1 MADEIAKRKKVRSA
15 HRGAACKLINKTNE
29 KLNEDGEELEELW
42 ARQQITAL
50 QQKGKKL
57 QELDDEVVDLLVAI
71 EETTED
77 DIERVITEGEKL
89 RSDLLAVTLKL
100 EKELKTNQ
108 ETPLNTS
115 TTSTESTTQKQITAR
130 LPKLQMLRFNG
141 KLQEWQEFWDSYES
155 TIHKNEALANVDKFK
170 YLKGLLDGPAKAT
183 VAGFALTSAN
193 YDAAVKTLLERY
205 GRDEAIQQ
213 SHIKD
218 LMEIEPVYNDADSTR
233 LRRFFQACE
242 SHYRGLQA
250 LEVNENT
257 YSCIVVPRL
266 LEKLPSQLRL
276 TITRGQKF
284 RLWKMKDLIHQLKN
298 EIELREDHDAM
309 KQIKP
314 ENKRQYGQPRAS
326 ASALLSSNKPFT
338 KKCVYCWGHH
348 EEEDCANMNTA
359 KERRELLVKYNRCFK
374 CLKRNHRVVECRS
387 NLSCKGCGRN
397 HHVSIC
403 EGQASGKTPQLGNQ
417 TTHLSEIS
425 SNNIVVNNNNQGKSA
440 PNIESGNYYVHAS
453 TKVALQT
460 AQGILRSEGESDL
473 SVRARVLFDGG
484 SHRSFITSSAAREAR
499 LPVVRREWLSINAFG
514 ESGKKSELRNVV
526 ELTVSPVKG
535 KNSVRIEAFV
545 VPEIAHIPNNHVE
558 IARTRYLHLRGLW
571 FSDVNRSQDK
581 LEIDVLVGADYL
593 WQFQKGSAVRGK
605 QDEPVAIETELGWVL
620 SGPLAIECERSDSAN
635 IVTVNTV
642 VMQERNS
649 IDSQLDRLWDL
660 DSLGIRPVNEVHE
673 EFSDNI
679 EFTGKRYSVK
689 LPWKTGHRRLP
700 TNQHAGLACLR
711 NQVKKLQKTP
721 ALLKEYDRIMREQL
735 AAGIVEKVPAVD
747 LARKVHYLPHHAV
760 VREDALTTKVRI
772 VYNGSSKD
780 GKHGVSLNDCLHT
793 GPSLNPL
800 LLDILLRFRE
810 NRVALAGDIE
820 KAFLN
825 VDIDD
830 ADRDVVRFY
839 WVEDVNKEDFKIETY
854 RFTRVVF
861 GLNAS
866 PFLLNATIRHH
877 LARYSESDPRFTSK
891 LAKSFYVDDLV
902 TGEHTVSKAFELFEK
917 SVSRMSE
924 AGFRLRKWL
933 TNSRE
938 LREKIECVEKG
949 KEDNGDESYAKTVL
963 STQQSG
969 PKRDKILGLSWDC
982 ERDSIHFNFE
992 RTAERAK
999 QGELTKRSVLSVISG
1014 LFDPLGIFSPMSVS
1028 MKIMFQELCTDK
1040 VGWDE
1045 PINDE
1050 YKVRW
1055 NKWVDELCET
1065 KEIVIDRCVYDHPED
1080 RVTECYLHGFGDA
1093 STKAYCAVVY
1103 LVYVLDDGSR
1113 HVKLL
1118 ASKTRVAPL
1127 KQLTIPRLE
1136 LMSAVILTQLV
1147 ETVKNALSAQ
1157 LDIKG
1162 VTYWLDSKTALCW
1175 IQNRGEWKQFVRHR
1189 VNSILGKTEMKY
1201 WRHCPGEYNPADI
1214 GSRGTSADA
1223 LKKNK
1228 LWWEGPSWLK
1238 LPDSEWPSKLEEV
1251 SETQECKEE
1260 EKKSATLL
1268 AVNEVRESPSLN
1280 KVIDVSKYSDYN
1292 RLVRVTAWVSR
1303 FVNNLRVSREK
1314 RGERVNG
1321 KLEAQEIS
1329 EAEQR
1334 WIVAAQVEL
1343 KQQGNYKQLASELR
1357 LDDSNKIIVCRGRLE
1372 HSDLSV
1378 EARAPIILPK
1388 EHRLTRLIIEQCHN
1402 RVLHSGLRATLA
1414 ELRAKFWV
1422 PRGRQIVKNIIGGCV
1437 TCKKLIGKPY
1447 GTPTEAALPEFRVKE
1462 SPPFSKVGV
1471 DFAGPLYVKGSQSS
1485 EMDKVYIALFT
1496 CCVTR
1501 AVHLELVENLE
1512 APTFMRCLRK
1522 FSARRGMPT
1531 LIVSD
1536 NAKTFQAANR
1546 TLNSLFE
1553 HPEVRTYLNNYKI
1566 VWRFNLAKAPWWGG
1580 FFERMVGNVKQSL
1593 RKVLGNARLTHDE
1606 LVTVLT
1612 EVEST
1617 LNCRPLTYEYDEV
1630 GEEVL
1635 TPSHLIYGRRINSL
1649 PDAVVEPDDVREEPE
1664 CSTRFKYLSSTLA
1677 HFWGRWRKE
1686 YLANLR
1692 EFHKTKRARQSK
1704 AVIQVGDVVTVY
1716 EEGKKRNE
1724 WKLAVIEELVRGRD
1738 GVVRGAKIRVI
1749 TKGKIVRISRPV
1761 QRLYPIEVRADEDDA
1776 AAMRVPRVQQ
1786 ARRTLPRRNAALD
1799 AGWKTR
1805 LMLDS

>member
-1 MADEIAKRKKVRSA
+1 MAEEITKKKKVRAA
-15 HRGAACKLINKTNE
+15 HRGAACKLVNNITE
-29 KLNEDGEELEELW
+29 RLSEDGDEPEETW
-42 ARQQITAL
+42 VRQKITAL
-50 QQKGKKL
+50 KNKQNKL
-57 QELDDEVVDLLVAI
+57 QKLNDEYVDLLVEQ
-71 EETTED
+71 EETTEEA
-77 DIERVITEGEKL
+77 IEKEVIEGEKD
-89 RSDLLAVTLKL
+89 RDEIFAVIIKL
-100 EKELKTNQ
+100 EQILTKETAQ
-108 ETPLNTS
+108 ALNAS
-115 TTSTESTTQKQITAR
+115 INISEASSQSKVKAR
-130 LPKLQMLRFNG
+130 LPKLEMVRFGG
-141 KLQEWQEFWDSYES
+141 KLQEWQEFWDSYKS
-155 TIHKNEALANVDKFK
+155 TIHTNESLADVDKFK

-183 VAGFALTSAN
+183 VAGFALTAAN
-193 YDAAVKTLLERY
+193 YEAALKTLAERY
-205 GRDEAIQQ
+205 GRDESIRQ
-213 SHIKD
+213 SHIQD
-218 LMEIEPVYNDADSTR
+218 LMEIEPIFNDSDSSR
-233 LRRFFQACE
+233 LRKFFQACE

-250 LEVNENT
+250 LDVHETT

-266 LEKLPSQLRL
+266 LEKLPTQVRL
-276 TITRGQKF
+276 TITRGKKF
-284 RLWKMKDLIHQLKN
+284 RLWKMDDLIKHLK
-298 EIELREDHDAM
+298 EEVELREEHDEM
-309 KQIKP
+309 KKLRNPEFKP
-314 ENKRQYGQPRAS
+314 RRYGQQQQRGS
-326 ASALLSSNKPFT
+326 ASALVTSKFQR
-338 KKCVYCWGHH
+338 KCVYCWGPH
-348 EEEDCANMNTA
+348 EEEHCSTVKNT
-359 KERRELLVKYNRCFK
+359 KERKDLLVKYNRCFK
-374 CLKRNHRVVECRS
+374 CLKRNHRAGECRS
-387 NLSCKGCGRN
+387 NVSCKGCGRN
-397 HHVSIC
+397 HHFSIC
-403 EGQASGKTPQLGNQ
+403 EEQASGKNPQLGKQN
-417 TTHLSEIS
+417 TNPSGMA
-425 SNNIVVNNNNQGKSA
+425 SNNVVVNNSNQGQA
-440 PNIESGNYYVHAS
+440 ESGNYHVHAS
-453 TKVALQT
+453 SKVALQT
-460 AQGILRSEGESDL
+460 AQGILRSGIQSEL

-484 SHRSFITSSAAREAR
+484 SHRSFITSSAARKAR
-499 LPVVRREWLSINAFG
+499 LPIVKREWLSINGFG
-514 ESGKKSELRNVV
+514 EIGKKSELRNVV
-526 ELTVSPVKG
+526 EVIVSPVKG
-535 KNSVRIEAFV
+535 ANSVRLEAYV
-545 VPEIAHIPNNHVE
+545 VPEIASIPNNHVE
-558 IARTRYLHLRGLW
+558 IARNRYSHLRGLW

-581 LEIDVLVGADYL
+581 LEIDILVGADYL
-593 WQFQKGSAVRGK
+593 WQFQKDGSIRGK

-620 SGPLAIECERSDSAN
+620 SGPLAIECGSSDSAN
-635 IVTVNTV
+635 IVTVNNV
-642 VMQERNS
+642 VTQVKES
-649 IDSQLDRLWDL
+649 IDSQLDKLWDL
-660 DSLGIRPVNEVHE
+660 DSLGIRPVDEVHE

-679 EFTGKRYSVK
+679 RFTGKRYSVK
-689 LPWKTGHRRLP
+689 LPWKTGHRPLP
-700 TNQHAGLACLR
+700 TNQRTGIVCLR
-711 NQVKKLQKTP
+711 NQVRKLQKTP
-721 ALLKEYDRIMREQL
+721 ALLKEYDKIIRDQL

-747 LARKVHYLPHHAV
+747 LARNVHYLPHHAV
-760 VREDALTTKVRI
+760 VRENASTTKVRI

-825 VDIDD
+825 VEVDD
-830 ADRDVVRFY
+830 ADRDFVRFL
-839 WVEDVNKEDFKIETY
+839 WVEDTDKEDIKIETY

-902 TGEHTVSKAFELFEK
+902 TGENTVSKAFELFEK

-938 LREKIECVEKG
+938 LREKIQNVENE

-982 ERDSIHFNFE
+982 ESDTIHFNFE
-992 RTAERAK
+992 RTAEKAK
-999 QGELTKRSVLSVISG
+999 EGELTKRSVLSVISG

-1028 MKIMFQELCTDK
+1028 MKILFQELCVDK

-1055 NKWVDELCET
+1055 NKWVDELSET
-1065 KEIVIDRCVYDHPED
+1065 KEIVIDRCVYDHPEH

-1093 STKAYCAVVY
+1093 SKKAYCAVVY

-1127 KQLTIPRLE
+1127 KQLSIPRLE

-1147 ETVKNALSAQ
+1147 ETVKEALSSQ
-1157 LDIKG
+1157 VNVKG
-1162 VTYWLDSKTALCW
+1162 VTYWSDSKTALCW

-1189 VNSILGKTEMKY
+1189 VNSILSRTELKD

-1214 GSRGTSADA
+1214 GSRGTSANV
-1223 LKKNK
+1223 LKENK

-1238 LPDSEWPSKLEEV
+1238 LADSEWPSKLDEAI
-1251 SETQECKEE
+1251 ETQECKEE
-1260 EKKSATLL
+1260 EKKSVALL
-1268 AVNEVRESPSLN
+1268 TVNEVSELPSLS
-1280 KVIDVSKYSDYN
+1280 KVIDISKYSDYN
-1292 RLVRVTAWVSR
+1292 RLARVTAWVSR
-1303 FVNNLRVSREK
+1303 FVNNLRVLREK
-1314 RGERVNG
+1314 RGERAIG
-1321 KLEAQEIS
+1321 KLEVQEIR

-1334 WIVAAQVEL
+1334 WIVAAQLDL
-1343 KQQGNYKQLASELR
+1343 KQQGNYKQLVSELR

-1378 EARAPIILPK
+1378 DARAPIILPR

-1414 ELRAKFWV
+1414 ELRAKYWV
-1422 PRGRQIVKNIIGGCV
+1422 PRGRQVVKNIIGSCV
-1437 TCKKLIGKPY
+1437 TCKKLIGRPY
-1447 GTPTEAALPEFRVKE
+1447 GAPAEAALPEFRVKE
-1462 SPPFSKVGV
+1462 SPPFSKIGV
-1471 DFAGPLYVKGSQSS
+1471 DFAGPLYVKGPQGS
-1485 EMDKVYIALFT
+1485 EMSKAYIALFT

-1501 AVHLELVENLE
+1501 AVHLELVEDLE
-1512 APTFMRCLRK
+1512 APTFMRCLRR
-1522 FSARRGMPT
+1522 FSARRGMPA

-1536 NAKTFQAANR
+1536 NAKTFQSANR
-1546 TLNSLFE
+1546 TLNRLFE

-1566 VWRFNLAKAPWWGG
+1566 AWRFNLAKAPWWGG
-1580 FFERMVGNVKQSL
+1580 FFERMVGNTKDCL

-1649 PDAVVEPDDVREEPE
+1649 PDAVVEPDDVREEPN
-1664 CSTRFKYLSSTLA
+1664 CSARFKYLSSTLA

-1692 EFHKTKRARQSK
+1692 EFHKTKRTRQSK

-1716 EEGKKRNE
+1716 EDGKKRNE

-1761 QRLYPIEVRADEDDA
+1761 QRLYPIEVRADEDDV

-1786 ARRTLPRRNAALD
+1786 ARRTLPRRNTALD